1 MRKYCDDGTPWIKGN
16 APLMLHGE
24 WVGDIYAGAVL
35 TKLPQTEEEW
45 NTIFSLRKIAEQQ
58 LREASDLG
66 VKMAQAIK
74 NRSLRPVTIEN
85 VVGPVSRGIVKL
97 VSRFSRPYETIKGK

>member
-1 MRKYCDDGTPWIKGN
+1 MDKGQCPAHAPWGWI
-16 APLMLHGE
+16 
-24 WVGDIYAGAVL
+24 GDIYAGAIL

-45 NTIFSLRKIAEQQ
+45 NTIFSLRKISEQQ

-97 VSRFSRPYETIKGK
+97 VSRFSRPYETIEGK

>member
-24 WVGDIYAGAVL
+24 RVGDIYAGAIL

-45 NTIFSLRKIAEQQ
+45 NTVFSLRKIAEQQ

-66 VKMAQAIK
+66 MKMAQAIK

-97 VSRFSRPYETIKGK
+97 VSRFNRPYETIDGK